1 MRPCAFGHVGDGN
14 IHYNPVRPLDWDAA
28 RLRQERPHVNRIVH
42 DIVADLGGSISAEH
56 GVGQSRLDELE
67 HYKQAVELDMM
78 RRLKRALDPHAIM
91 NPGKVFVR

>member
-1 MRPCAFGHVGDGN
+1 
-14 IHYNPVRPLDWDAA
+14 
-28 RLRQERPHVNRIVH
+28 
-42 DIVADLGGSISAEH
+42 
-56 GVGQSRLDELE
+56 VGQSRLDELE